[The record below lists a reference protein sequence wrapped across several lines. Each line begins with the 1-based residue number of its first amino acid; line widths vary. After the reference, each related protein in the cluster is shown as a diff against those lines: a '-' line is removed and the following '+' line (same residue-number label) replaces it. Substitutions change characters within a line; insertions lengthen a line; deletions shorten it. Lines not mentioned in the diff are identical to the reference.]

1 MGEEYFDLEVRE
13 GIFLYR
19 RETLVNSKRT
29 KKGVGSRRNPGLL
42 PALMCASF
50 FGQWKTLSETMNGEK
65 RWLAGSRF

>member
-29 KKGVGSRRNPGLL
+29 KKGWEVDEILVYYRP
-42 PALMCASF
+42 
-50 FGQWKTLSETMNGEK
+50 
-65 RWLAGSRF
+65 